1 MAKKN
6 SKKNQDKEI
15 WSRKFETNDDNE
27 NNKYSRAARK
37 KAEGGISPI
46 LTSLFIF
53 LALLIILPTA
63 TYLWFMNERSDAEEF
78 KPDSDKITITQNSSS
93 KESSSEK
100 QDSSSEKTSVSVS
113 EETSTLEIPAK
124 SESKVEDEVIEEVPE
139 QSVPKEEE
147 APETAVVSE
156 TEIEKPALEETGNTY
171 TVVAGDNLYRIAL
184 NHGMTTDE
192 LKTIN
197 GISGND
203 VAAGTVL
210 KVK

>member
-1 MAKKN
+1 MSKKK
-6 SKKNQDKEI
+6 SGKNQDKEI
-15 WSRKFETNDDNE
+15 WSRKFENNEDNE
-27 NNKYSRAARK
+27 KDNYSRSARK

-63 TYLWFMNERSDAEEF
+63 TYAWFMYERGDAEEF
-78 KPDSDKITITQNSSS
+78 KADNDKITITQNSSS

-100 QDSSSEKTSVSVS
+100 KESSSEKSSES

-124 SESKVEDEVIEEVPE
+124 SESKVEDEIVEEPEPTIPEEVIPE
-139 QSVPKEEE
+139 TPVQPDPEPEVEKPVVEE
-147 APETAVVSE
+147 AS
-156 TEIEKPALEETGNTY
+156 NTY

-184 NHGMTTDE
+184 NHGMTLDQ
-192 LKTIN
+192 LKAAN

-203 VAAGTVL
+203 VAVGTVL

>member
-1 MAKKN
+1 MSKKK
-6 SKKNQDKEI
+6 SGKNQDKEI
-15 WSRKFETNDDNE
+15 WSRKFENNEDNE
-27 NNKYSRAARK
+27 KDNYSRSARK

-63 TYLWFMNERSDAEEF
+63 TYVWFMYERGDAEEF
-78 KPDSDKITITQNSSS
+78 KDDNDKITITQNSNS

-100 QDSSSEKTSVSVS
+100 KDSSSEKSSES

-124 SESKVEDEVIEEVPE
+124 SESKVEEEIVEEPEQTVPEEV
-139 QSVPKEEE
+139 VPE
-147 APETAVVSE
+147 APVAPEPEVEEPVV
-156 TEIEKPALEETGNTY
+156 EETGSTY

-184 NHGMTTDE
+184 NHGMTLDQ
-192 LKTIN
+192 LKAAN

-203 VAAGTVL
+203 VAVGTVL